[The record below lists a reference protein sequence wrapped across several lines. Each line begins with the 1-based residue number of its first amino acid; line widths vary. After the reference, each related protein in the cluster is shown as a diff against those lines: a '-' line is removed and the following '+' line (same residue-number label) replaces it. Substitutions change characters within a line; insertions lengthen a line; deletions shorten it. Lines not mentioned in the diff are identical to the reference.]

1 MRDTKVLARFFAGLL
16 VVGTLAIGGVAPAQ
30 AQLKDSGWNGTVAT
44 ASSLSS
50 SGTVRPNF
58 DSGWNGT

>member
-1 MRDTKVLARFFAGLL
+1 MRDNRVLARLFAGLF
-16 VVGTLAIGGVAPAQ
+16 VAGTLAIGGLAPAQ
-30 AQLKDSGWNGTVAT
+30 AQNKDSGWNGTVAP
-44 ASSLSS
+44 AYSSS